1 MIRLKQVKMI
11 HGRVFL
17 LLEYDGDFSG
27 NRILKVDLDEIK
39 ERLKQASAA
48 LGRKPTRQD
57 VKDILVS
64 IVNEARKG
72 KRHVEAPLDLGKL
85 IGVDLEAER

>member
-1 MIRLKQVKMI
+1 MIKIKQVKMI

-27 NRILKVDLDEIK
+27 SRILKVDLEEIK
-39 ERLKQASAA
+39 ERLKQASTA

-57 VKDILVS
+57 VRDILVS
-64 IVNEARKG
+64 IVKEARKG
-72 KRHVEAPLDLGKL
+72 KSRIEAPIDFGKL